1 MKRGVA
7 GGTRLTVL
15 LAIAMLG
22 VALCGTGFAADT
34 IRIGVGGAHTGD
46 LANYGLPTVKAA
58 QLVAKEVNA
67 KGGLLGKQVEIVPQD
82 EQCKP
87 EQATNAATKLL
98 SEKVV
103 AVIGHICSGAT
114 KAALPIYKDAK
125 IPVMSPSA
133 TATPLTQSGDYPN
146 FFRTISYD
154 AIQGKVS
161 AEFAVSKLG
170 LKKIAVIH
178 DKGEYGKGYAE
189 FAKDTIE
196 KGGKAKVALFEGITP
211 GEPDYEAILLK
222 VKQVGADGIVFGGY
236 HPEASK
242 LVMGLAKKKMK
253 LPFISDD
260 GVNGDDILKIAG
272 PAAEG
277 IYASGPEEYSAN
289 PVYNQ
294 AVAQLKKEFNTE
306 PGMFFAQ
313 GYAAAQALTNAIAKA
328 GSTDYEALT
337 KALRSETADTAV
349 GKIKF
354 DEKGDAIGVGFSI
367 YQVKGGKWVIVK

>member
-1 MKRGVA
+1 MA
-7 GGTRLTVL
+7 DF
-15 LAIAMLG
+15 
-22 VALCGTGFAADT
+22 AL
-34 IRIGVGGAHTGD
+34 
-46 LANYGLPTVKAA
+46 N
-58 QLVAKEVNA
+58 
-67 KGGLLGKQVEIVPQD
+67 
-82 EQCKP
+82 
-87 EQATNAATKLL
+87 
-98 SEKVV
+98 
-103 AVIGHICSGAT
+103 
-114 KAALPIYKDAK
+114 
-125 IPVMSPSA
+125 
-133 TATPLTQSGDYPN
+133 
-146 FFRTISYD
+146 
-154 AIQGKVS
+154 
-161 AEFAVSKLG
+161 KLG
-170 LKKIAVIH
+170 LTKIAVIH

-189 FAKDTIE
+189 FAKNTIE

-294 AVAQLKKEFNTE
+294 AVAHLKKEFNTE